1 MSDLGPIE
9 LVMIGFPGNK
19 FTGEIAPALAEL
31 VADGTIAII
40 DLIFIMKD
48 EDGTIEGLELA
59 GLEPDVRAQF
69 ESFAEVTTELFS
81 EEDVEDLG
89 DALDPGSSVAAL
101 IVEHRWAAKLRAA
114 ILNADGEL
122 LMREPIADEAV
133 DAVLAATESA

>member
-1 MSDLGPIE
+1 
-9 LVMIGFPGNK
+9 MIGFPGNK

-48 EDGTIEGLELA
+48 DDGNIEGLELA

-69 ESFAEVTTELFS
+69 EAFAHVTTELFS

-101 IVEHRWAAKLRAA
+101 IVEHRWAARLRAA
-114 ILNADGEL
+114 ILNADGEI

>member
-1 MSDLGPIE
+1 VSDLGPIE
-9 LVMIGFPGNK
+9 LVMIGFPGNQ

-31 VADGTIAII
+31 VAEGTVAII
-40 DLIFIMKD
+40 DLIFITKD
-48 EDGTIEGLELA
+48 EDGNIEGLELA

-69 ESFAEVTTELFS
+69 ETFAAVTTELFS

-101 IVEHRWAAKLRAA
+101 IVEHRWAAKLRTA
-114 ILNADGEL
+114 ILNANGEL

-133 DAVLAATESA
+133 DAVLAAAGSA

>member
-1 MSDLGPIE
+1 VSGLGPIE

-19 FTGEIAPALAEL
+19 FTGEIAPALADL
-31 VADGTIAII
+31 VAEGTIAIV

-48 EDGTIEGLELA
+48 EDGNIEGLELA

-69 ESFAEVTTELFS
+69 EAFAQVTTELFS

-89 DALDPGSSVAAL
+89 QALDPGSSVAAL
-101 IVEHRWAAKLRAA
+101 IVEHRWAARLRAA

-122 LMREPIADEAV
+122 LMREPIPDEAV
-133 DAVLAATESA
+133 DAVLSAAASA